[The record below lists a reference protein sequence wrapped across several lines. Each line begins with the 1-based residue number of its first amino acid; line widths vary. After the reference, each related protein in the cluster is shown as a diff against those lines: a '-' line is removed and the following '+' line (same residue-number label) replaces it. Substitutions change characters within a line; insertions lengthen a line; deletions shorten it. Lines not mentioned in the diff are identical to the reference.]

1 MALPIATIVDIVS
14 MSLSF
19 LITAMTAW
27 EFYRRRTRK
36 HRKSACNNTGNLQ
49 SVLSRMDLR
58 CEAKILA
65 LKAMKATISSSYQD
79 SVVD

>member
-1 MALPIATIVDIVS
+1 MIRQQTCLLPQDPTILLYSSCAVNIMALPIATIVDIVS

-36 HRKSACNNTGNLQ
+36 HRKSG
-49 SVLSRMDLR
+49 
-58 CEAKILA
+58 E
-65 LKAMKATISSSYQD
+65 YD
-79 SVVD
+79 SITDTYPPTY